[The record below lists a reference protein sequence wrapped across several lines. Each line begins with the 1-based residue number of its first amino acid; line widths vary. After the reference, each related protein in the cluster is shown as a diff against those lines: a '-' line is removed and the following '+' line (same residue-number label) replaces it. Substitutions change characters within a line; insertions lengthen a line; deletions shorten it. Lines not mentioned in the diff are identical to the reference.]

1 MRKLSQWRSS
11 ADKIRDSGVL
21 KMPVV
26 TELTFVPL
34 GVGPSVSG
42 YVAKVLKLLK
52 TKGVKH
58 VLTPSSTVFE
68 TKTREQAFKLIDE
81 LSEELFKEGVPRI
94 VTIIKMDERR
104 DKINWSMDYKV
115 AVVKEKAEE
124 KESDS

>member
-1 MRKLSQWRSS
+1 
-11 ADKIRDSGVL
+11 
-21 KMPVV
+21 MPVV